1 MANWYWYVE
10 ATHYGELNWRN
21 LEALT
26 KPRYG
31 FHVPRTVARDNFY
44 AKLEE
49 QRAAD
54 KQEQ

>member
-1 MANWYWYVE
+1 M
-10 ATHYGELNWRN
+10 H
-21 LEALT
+21 
-26 KPRYG
+26 RYG
-31 FHVPRTVARDNFY
+31 FHVPRTVARDTFY